1 MNKVADLED
10 ALRKLD
16 DSQARIV
23 LILNVPMCFSTRH
36 DLSHDLQETMF
47 EFLNELGLAFDYTP
61 FLDKQDTEGGPYD
74 SVDPD
79 DPESHFDD
87 SEEDEDISWGDF
99 SDHIMELVAT
109 RKLPYQFVGVA
120 DFPVPHD
127 IEKDAEGN
135 VVSFSSAGF
144 GIYRPML
151 IKGNNMSEMA
161 DCILELENQ
170 LLEEVWTSEQ
180 SKQSE

>member
-1 MNKVADLED
+1 MKDYEA
-10 ALRKLD
+10 ALQKLD
-16 DSQARIV
+16 ESDARIV
-23 LILNVPMCFSTRH
+23 LMLNVPMCFSTRH
-36 DLSHDLQETMF
+36 DLSQDLQETMF

-61 FLDKQDTEGGPYD
+61 FLDKQDTEDGPYD

-87 SEEDEDISWGDF
+87 SEEDEDISWEDF
-99 SDHIMELVAT
+99 SDHIMELVSA

-120 DFPVPHD
+120 DFPVPHG
-127 IEKDAEGN
+127 IEKDSEGN
-135 VVSFSSAGF
+135 IVSYSSAGF

-161 DCILELENQ
+161 DCIIELEKQ
-170 LLEEVWTSEQ
+170 LLEEVWIKEQ
-180 SKQSE
+180 SEKSE